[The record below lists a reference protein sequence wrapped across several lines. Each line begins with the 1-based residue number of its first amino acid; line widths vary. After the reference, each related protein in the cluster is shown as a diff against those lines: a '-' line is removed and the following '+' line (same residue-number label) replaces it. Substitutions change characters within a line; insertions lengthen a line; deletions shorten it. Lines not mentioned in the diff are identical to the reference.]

1 MDENKCDENNQGKC
15 DLTKFNDF
23 LDNANEVL
31 ACDSECQEK
40 KKISALKKKYLESKS
55 NLLSAPNQVETS
67 YKNYL
72 TYTQGDTVYNEYL
85 DNKLAEKADNII
97 NIFQS
102 NFSETIKST
111 GETYDTYTGLLL
123 NFSNV
128 VELYTKLLKE
138 NAMLEL
144 QVKNKTSDV
153 LTNDRK
159 TYYEDQSIESLHFYY
174 IVLMIIYIIFLLGF
188 AVSIFMF
195 PSTSS
200 RSSLV
205 AILVFFIIYPFICIR
220 IFKFIFEIYNK
231 IISVLPTNVY
241 KDI

>member
-1 MDENKCDENNQGKC
+1 MNQNNI
-15 DLTKFNDF
+15 DVNKFNEF
-23 LDNANEVL
+23 LDSANQAL
-31 ACDSECQEK
+31 SCDSKCQEK
-40 KKISALKKKYLESKS
+40 KKISELKKKYLESKT
-55 NLLSAPNQVETS
+55 NLLTAPNQVETS

-72 TYTQGDTVYNEYL
+72 TYTQGDTAYNEYL
-85 DNKLAEKADNII
+85 DNNLAEKADNII

-102 NFSETIKST
+102 NFSEAIKSA
-111 GETYDTYTGLLL
+111 GESYNTYSGLLL
-123 NFSNV
+123 NFSHV

-138 NAMLEL
+138 NVLLEL
-144 QVKNKTSDV
+144 EVKNKTSDV

-174 IVLMIIYIIFLLGF
+174 IILMIIYIIFLLGF

-200 RSSLV
+200 KSSLV
-205 AILVFFIIYPFICIR
+205 AILIFFVIYPFICIR
-220 IFKFIFEIYNK
+220 IFKFLIEIYNK
-231 IISVLPTNVY
+231 IIGVLPSNVY

>member
-1 MDENKCDENNQGKC
+1 MNQNNI
-15 DLTKFNDF
+15 DVNKFNDF
-23 LDNANEVL
+23 LDSANQTL
-31 ACDSECQEK
+31 SCDSNCQEK
-40 KKISALKKKYLESKS
+40 KKISELKKKYLESKT
-55 NLLSAPNQVETS
+55 NLLTAPNQVESS

-72 TYTQGDTVYNEYL
+72 TYTQGDSAYNEYL

-102 NFSETIKST
+102 NFSEAIKKAIES
-111 GETYDTYTGLLL
+111 YDTYSGLLL
-123 NFSNV
+123 NFSHV
-128 VELYTKLLKE
+128 VELYTNLLKE
-138 NAMLEL
+138 NVLLEL
-144 QVKNKTSDV
+144 EVKNKTSDV

-200 RSSLV
+200 KSSLV
-205 AILVFFIIYPFICIR
+205 AILVFFVIYPFICIR
-220 IFKFIFEIYNK
+220 IFKFFIEIYNK
-231 IISVLPTNVY
+231 ITGVLPTNVY

>member
-1 MDENKCDENNQGKC
+1 MNQNNI
-15 DLTKFNDF
+15 DVNKFNDF
-23 LDNANEVL
+23 LDSANQTL
-31 ACDSECQEK
+31 SCDSNCQEK
-40 KKISALKKKYLESKS
+40 KKISELKKKYLESKT
-55 NLLSAPNQVETS
+55 NLLTAPNQVESS

-72 TYTQGDTVYNEYL
+72 TYTQGDSAYNEYL

-102 NFSETIKST
+102 NFSEAIKKAIES
-111 GETYDTYTGLLL
+111 YDTYSGLLL
-123 NFSNV
+123 NFAHV
-128 VELYTKLLKE
+128 VELYTNLLKE
-138 NAMLEL
+138 NVLLEL
-144 QVKNKTSDV
+144 EVKNKTSDV

-200 RSSLV
+200 KSSLV
-205 AILVFFIIYPFICIR
+205 AILVFFVIYPFICIR
-220 IFKFIFEIYNK
+220 IFKFFIEIYNK
-231 IISVLPTNVY
+231 ITGVLPTNVY